1 MGSRRPV
8 IAGNWKMNT
17 TLTEAVSLAK
27 GIAAAA
33 DKHTGSDAIVIPPA
47 CFLAPVLGA
56 LQGSSV
62 GVGAQNMHPA
72 DKGAFTGELSGN
84 MLQSLGVQYVVC
96 GHSERRHIFGESSDW
111 VGDKVLAAVTSGLRP
126 ILCVGE
132 TLEDRD
138 SGITE
143 RVVGEQLLAG
153 LRHLNATQMGQTI
166 VAYEPVWAIGTG
178 RTASPEQAQAVHA
191 FIRTTLAERFDP
203 TTADRARLQYGGSVK
218 PQNAGELLLQPDID
232 GALVGGASLKADSF
246 EGILAATTSA

>member
-56 LQGSSV
+56 LQGSNV

-72 DKGAFTGELSGN
+72 DKGAFTGELSAN
-84 MLQSLGVQYVVC
+84 MLKSLGVQYVVC

-111 VGDKVLAAVTSGLRP
+111 VGDKVLAAVTAGLRP

-178 RTASPEQAQAVHA
+178 LTATDEQAQEVHA
-191 FIRTTLAERFDP
+191 VI
-203 TTADRARLQYGGSVK
+203 RARIAETSEEAAGGTRILYGGSVK
-218 PQNAGELLLQPDID
+218 PDNARELMSQPDVD
-232 GALVGGASLKADSF
+232 GALVGGASLDMRVFSELIKNS
-246 EGILAATTSA
+246 I